1 MSIAETTPEN
11 ELELVDL
18 RRFSHNCCGCTYLG
32 QWREYDLYYCEDCCF
47 VPSVVARWGND
58 RADYVSG
65 LDEVTQS
72 VTPHLR
78 EAKRRAE
85 AMGLI

>member
-1 MSIAETTPEN
+1 
-11 ELELVDL
+11 
-18 RRFSHNCCGCTYLG
+18 RCCI
-32 QWREYDLYYCEDCCF
+32 

-65 LDEVTQS
+65 LDEATQS

-85 AMGLI
+85 QMELI